1 LVERLVRDQE
11 AVGSNPTS
19 PIRNINALAQRAAVL
34 VSRAG
39 IKYKGVCHKRLDHMA
54 LQNPSIHFSV
64 AIVGAVIGAVILLF
78 GRKLFWLCVAAVGFA
93 AGVELAPHLVHEP
106 SPLLALTV
114 ALVLGLIG
122 ALLALFLQKIAIAV
136 LGFLAGG
143 KLAGAIAA
151 AFFIRYAQ
159 YSTFIFLAGGVVGAI
174 LLLVLFDWA
183 LIVVSSLIG
192 AHLIQGAIVLPPSG
206 STILFIGLAIIGIMV
221 QAASLRRS
229 QT

>member
-1 LVERLVRDQE
+1 
-11 AVGSNPTS
+11 
-19 PIRNINALAQRAAVL
+19 
-34 VSRAG
+34 
-39 IKYKGVCHKRLDHMA
+39 MA
-54 LQNPSIHFSV
+54 IQDPFPPMHFSV
-64 AIVGAVIGAVILLF
+64 AIIGALIGIVILLF

-93 AGVELAPHLVHEP
+93 AGVEIAPHIAHEP
-106 SPLLALTV
+106 SPLLALTI

-151 AFFIRYAQ
+151 AFFVHYAK
-159 YSTFIFLAGGVVGAI
+159 YSTFIFLVGGVVGAI
-174 LLLVLFDWA
+174 LLLALFDWA

-192 AHLIQGAIVLPPSG
+192 AHLIQSAIVLPPSG
-206 STILFIGLAIIGIMV
+206 STILFIALTIIGILV

-229 QT
+229 QA

>member
-1 LVERLVRDQE
+1 
-11 AVGSNPTS
+11 
-19 PIRNINALAQRAAVL
+19 
-34 VSRAG
+34 
-39 IKYKGVCHKRLDHMA
+39 M
-54 LQNPSIHFSV
+54 HFSV
-64 AIVGAVIGAVILLF
+64 AIVGALIGAVILFF

-93 AGVELAPHLVHEP
+93 AGVELAPHVAHEP
-106 SPLLALTV
+106 SPLLALAI

-151 AFFIRYAQ
+151 AFFVHYAQ
-159 YSTFIFLAGGVVGAI
+159 YSTIVFVVGGLVGAI

-183 LIVVSSLIG
+183 LIIVSALIG
-192 AHLIQGAIVLPPSG
+192 AHLIQSAIILPPSG
-206 STILFIGLAIIGIMV
+206 STIVFVGLALIGILA

-229 QT
+229 RGTIA

>member
-1 LVERLVRDQE
+1 MQIKTRQDTEKMI
-11 AVGSNPTS
+11 G
-19 PIRNINALAQRAAVL
+19 AL
-34 VSRAG
+34 S
-39 IKYKGVCHKRLDHMA
+39 
-54 LQNPSIHFSV
+54 FSA
-64 AIVGAVIGAVILLF
+64 AIVGALIGEVVLFF

-93 AGVELAPHLVHEP
+93 GGVDIAPHLVHEP
-106 SPLLALTV
+106 SPLLALAI

-122 ALLALFLQKIAIAV
+122 ALLALFLQKVAIAV

-151 AFFIRYAQ
+151 AFFVHYAQ
-159 YSTFIFLAGGVVGAI
+159 HSTIIFVVGGVIGAI

-192 AHLIQGAIVLPPSG
+192 AHLIVYQSTIALPQSG
-206 STILFIGLAIIGIMV
+206 SIILFIGLAVVGILV

-229 QT
+229 GATIA